1 MKDNF
6 SPSSRYERTQ
16 KNKKQTL
23 ILNILIGIVFIG
35 ILAVGASM
43 LLGDNESAT
52 EKQSNNENTASVSD
66 SNEQSDESSNDENA
80 DEQASVDEESKENEE
95 NTDSES
101 KEDETS
107 VKEEDSSDSSNE
119 DSEGY
124 KTYEDETAGPDGDWQ
139 PVGTVQEG
147 EHQSSFEKGTTD
159 WNEKEKALQYATG
172 LSPDEIEYWWIGN
185 GGSPTTA
192 KGIVSTAEEK
202 DNPYVVMLEWVEGEG
217 WKPTSVTREPGA
229 AN

>member
-1 MKDNF
+1 MRDNF
-6 SPSSRYERTQ
+6 SSSRYARTK

-43 LLGDNESAT
+43 LIGDDESAT
-52 EKQSNNENTASVSD
+52 EQSNQENSASVSD
-66 SNEQSDESSNDENA
+66 PNGQPDDSSNDENT
-80 DEQASVDEESKENEE
+80 DKQATGDEESKENEDK
-95 NTDSES
+95 TDSES
-101 KEDETS
+101 QKDEPS
-107 VKEEDSSDSSNE
+107 VKEEEDSSDSSSE
-119 DSEGY
+119 DQEGY
-124 KTYEDETAGPDGDWQ
+124 KTYKDETAGPDGDWE
-139 PVGTVQEG
+139 PVGTEQEG
-147 EHQSSFEKGTTD
+147 AHQSSFEKGTTD
-159 WNEKEKALQYATG
+159 WKEKEKALQYATG

-192 KGIVSTAEEK
+192 KGIVSTAAEK